1 MAPRSQ
7 LEITTQ
13 SVLRLVKEEA
23 SYHNELKEQ
32 TNRIQRLETHE
43 NTDADDENQ
52 EYTLRQE
59 RLALEETKKVLPTL
73 KQKID
78 DSIAKLESL
87 LTEEGQKGAE
97 SNVELINA
105 GKEAIA
111 KARTAEREIA

>member
-32 TNRIQRLETHE
+32 TNRIQRLETQE
-43 NTDADDENQ
+43 NTGDENQ

>member
-32 TNRIQRLETHE
+32 TNRIQRLETQE
-43 NTDADDENQ
+43 NTDDENQ

-78 DSIAKLESL
+78 DSIAKLDSL

>member
-32 TNRIQRLETHE
+32 TDRVQRLESQE
-43 NTDADDENQ
+43 NTDDENK

-87 LTEEGQKGAE
+87 LTEEGQKGPE

-105 GKEAIA
+105 AKEAIA